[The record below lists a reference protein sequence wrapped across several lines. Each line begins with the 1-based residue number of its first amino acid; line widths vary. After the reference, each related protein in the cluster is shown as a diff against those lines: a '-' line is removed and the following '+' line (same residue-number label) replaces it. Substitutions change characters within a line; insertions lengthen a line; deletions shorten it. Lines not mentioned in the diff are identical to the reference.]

1 MAKQREPEQVQTTFT
16 FTNETALN
24 VLIADYRSEHERAH
38 GTRLAMHG
46 RRDLG
51 AGRVMIT
58 FRVVEKAR

>member
-1 MAKQREPEQVQTTFT
+1 MAKREPEQVQTTFT
-16 FTNETALN
+16 FTSEAELN
-24 VLIADYRSEHERAH
+24 ALIADHRSQHERAH

-58 FRVVEKAR
+58 FRIVDKAR

>member
-1 MAKQREPEQVQTTFT
+1 MAKQREPEQVQSTFT
-16 FTNETALN
+16 FSSEAALN
-24 VLIADYRSEHERAH
+24 VLIADYRSAYERDH

-51 AGRVMIT
+51 AGKVMIT